1 MKVKYGVFDKQ
12 GRKIVGVLGIED
24 NKVFVE
30 VNGRSFP
37 LAELVRDYDGSD
49 ITINVGIETDDVV
62 D

>member
-12 GRKIVGVLGIED
+12 GRKIVGVLGVED
-24 NKVFVE
+24 DKVFVE

-37 LAELVRDYDGSD
+37 LAELVKDYDGSD
-49 ITINVGIETDDVV
+49 ITINVGIETDDMV